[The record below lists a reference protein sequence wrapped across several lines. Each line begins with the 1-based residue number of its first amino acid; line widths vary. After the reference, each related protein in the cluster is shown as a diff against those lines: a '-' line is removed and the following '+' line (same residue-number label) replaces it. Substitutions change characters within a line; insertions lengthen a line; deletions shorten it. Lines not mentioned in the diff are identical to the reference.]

1 MIISQHLE
9 MARSKYEKILTI
21 LLLTEKDRSRIMVV
35 ICQ

>member
-1 MIISQHLE
+1 MIISQYLE
-9 MARSKYEKILTI
+9 MARSKYEKILII